1 MPKVV
6 SVVLIFLVFLVGCS
20 QGEPTSTPSTIPP
33 TNAPNAEVVNT
44 PGSFSQGDTPTP
56 PPAFAPTLPPT
67 WTQTASPTLP
77 FTATETPGTPT
88 PTLDLTNMA
97 MIQNPTAVVCTSF
110 RVLFEESSVSFPRG
124 TNPRVSWTPVLDAL
138 GYRVTLLNE
147 KRDMLVLTIIAET
160 TIDFAAETFE
170 FEKSYFWEVRPIN
183 REGNQLCAAAGGAL
197 IPTG

>member
-6 SVVLIFLVFLVGCS
+6 GIVVIFLVFLAGCS
-20 QGEPTSTPSTIPP
+20 QGEPTSVPPLVPTTTIPN
-33 TNAPNAEVVNT
+33 TAVVNT
-44 PGSFSQGDTPTP
+44 PSVFSQGDTPTP

-67 WTQTASPTLP
+67 WTQTASPT
-77 FTATETPGTPT
+77 FVSTVTETPGTPT
-88 PTLDLTNMA
+88 ATLDLTNMA
-97 MIQNPTAVVCTSF
+97 MLQNPTAAVCTSF
-110 RVLFEESSVSFPRG
+110 RVLFEESVVSFPRG

-147 KRDMLVLTIIAET
+147 KRDMLILTIIAET
-160 TIDFAAETFE
+160 TIDFGAETFE

-197 IPTG
+197 IPVG